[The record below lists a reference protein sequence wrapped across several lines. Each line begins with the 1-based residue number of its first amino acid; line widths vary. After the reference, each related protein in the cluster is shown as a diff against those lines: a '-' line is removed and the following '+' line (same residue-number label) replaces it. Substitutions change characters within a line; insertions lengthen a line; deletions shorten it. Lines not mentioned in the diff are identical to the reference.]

1 MHGNA
6 CFLCGLGCGARR
18 SGADTSQPA
27 KPADEPLPCRCDRAR
42 FTRSGRRVRQ
52 RTDRHRQSAQAQA
65 LFPLSTQEAQLLHY
79 AIVFLGIALVAA
91 LLGFGGIAAGAAGI
105 AKLLFF
111 VFLALALVSA
121 IAGLLYA
128 L

>member
-1 MHGNA
+1 MRQSTFA
-6 CFLCGLGCGARR
+6 AKCCGW
-18 SGADTSQPA
+18 Q
-27 KPADEPLPCRCDRAR
+27 
-42 FTRSGRRVRQ
+42 VRQ
-52 RTDRHRQSAQAQA
+52 RTDCHRQSEQAQV

>member
-1 MHGNA
+1 M
-6 CFLCGLGCGARR
+6 
-18 SGADTSQPA
+18 
-27 KPADEPLPCRCDRAR
+27 
-42 FTRSGRRVRQ
+42 
-52 RTDRHRQSAQAQA
+52 
-65 LFPLSTQEAQLLHY
+65 LHY